1 LHMNELN
8 SLYDLV
14 GSEAGLRSLVNRF
27 YDLMDSSPEAREIR
41 AFHAKSLNQ
50 SREKLF
56 MFLSGWSGG
65 PSLYTEKYGHPRSLA
80 LPARASVR
88 QRHMPFSIGEVE
100 RDQWLWCMNKA
111 LDESELL
118 PAVKET
124 LKTRFAEVADFM
136 RNKVESEK

>member
-1 LHMNELN
+1 MNELN
-8 SLYDLV
+8 SLYDLI
-14 GSEAGLRSLVNRF
+14 GGELGLRALVNRF
-27 YDLMDSSPEAREIR
+27 YDIMDASPEAKDIR

-65 PSLYTEKYGHPRSLA
+65 PALYVEKYGHPRL
-80 LPARASVR
+80 R

-118 PAVKET
+118 PAVKEH

-136 RNKVESEK
+136 RNRNE